1 MKAIFRQFTERVSLV
16 AGTPWAF
23 ITALAV
29 ILGWGACGPFFGF
42 SEHWQLI
49 VHSIT
54 TIATFL
60 MVFIIQNT
68 QNRDFQSLH
77 LKLDALLHA
86 SEKTPRGLMNL
97 HNLADEDLHRLEQVF
112 ERLAR
117 RRDIEEIVRSL
128 ENSTTVER
136 QGN

>member
-1 MKAIFRQFTERVSLV
+1 M
-16 AGTPWAF
+16 
-23 ITALAV
+23 
-29 ILGWGACGPFFGF
+29 
-42 SEHWQLI
+42 I
-49 VHSIT
+49 VNSIT

-112 ERLAR
+112 ERLAG